1 MNLGGPLQKFVIY
14 AMSLSSPQI
23 DFEYW
28 DRLISEAV
36 EEPDPAISNFKIT
49 RCHYLLSMALQQL
62 LGPDAGANFH
72 SWAVWG
78 SRKAGVTIR
87 QEDLEEAR
95 RDGTVVGGIV
105 GGIVGLGLGWFLI
118 AWLTWGAVPAVE
130 LFGALSGAATG
141 RYIIIRS
148 RRISAALIL
157 EGNRTVLEDIG
168 RQSARF
174 ITCFHAQCHPDAELF
189 DRFIGEFR
197 PGKTAAGGQ
206 ELLRLAFTQYYQSR
220 FAVAPQEK
228 QEAAYLANCFAVFHE
243 HIRLE
248 PYIRGSLPWI
258 VRRCVTKRLLQ
269 YDIGP
274 IRLAVAHDVP
284 SIDGVP
290 FPASLRTFKNQ
301 ELVAYLANAIGCE
314 IKDNDT
320 AGTGA
325 MDWTKIHDR
334 MCYIV
339 NLFRAFHL
347 EAVVFGDPGESP
359 QIAKSNR

>member
-130 LFGALSGAATG
+130 LFGAGDAG
-141 RYIIIRS
+141 GD
-148 RRISAALIL
+148 IL
-157 EGNRTVLEDIG
+157 EAD
-168 RQSARF
+168 RQ
-174 ITCFHAQCHPDAELF
+174 QQPDHPRVEAELREQIF
-189 DRFIGEFR
+189 
-197 PGKTAAGGQ
+197 Q
-206 ELLRLAFTQYYQSR
+206 
-220 FAVAPQEK
+220 PQRG
-228 QEAAYLANCFAVFHE
+228 ADCVDIART
-243 HIRLE
+243 IR
-248 PYIRGSLPWI
+248 
-258 VRRCVTKRLLQ
+258 
-269 YDIGP
+269 
-274 IRLAVAHDVP
+274 
-284 SIDGVP
+284 
-290 FPASLRTFKNQ
+290 
-301 ELVAYLANAIGCE
+301 
-314 IKDNDT
+314 
-320 AGTGA
+320 
-325 MDWTKIHDR
+325 
-334 MCYIV
+334 
-339 NLFRAFHL
+339 
-347 EAVVFGDPGESP
+347 
-359 QIAKSNR
+359 